1 MSATLASIRIKNFA
15 LVEDLTWSPCRG
27 FNAIS
32 GETGAG
38 KSILIGALKLLLG
51 ERADRSLI
59 RAGADQCAVEALFET
74 AAPRPLDLVLENHG
88 AENCEDGKLI
98 VKRSFSASGG
108 RQFVNGSPCNIALL
122 KELGD
127 LLVDL
132 HGPHDHQSLFSR
144 DEQTRLLDDYAGI
157 SETAENYRSLRARW
171 LSLRKEKET
180 LSTQSQAIAREIELL
195 RHQTEEIAAAELR
208 DGEDEE
214 WNNAHRAASN
224 AKRIREVC
232 SNATALLSE
241 DESSLSSRLGDLG
254 KLLKELLRL
263 DERTAPFESAQIEII
278 EQIADLSREIESYAD
293 KIDTDPEKLAE
304 IEARLDT
311 IGNLKR
317 KYGNS
322 IREVLEFS
330 QTAHARLKE
339 LENMEERGGS
349 LDSEI
354 LAAEKSM
361 RSLAETL
368 SQTRTKTSKKLAAA
382 VAAQLLELGFR
393 QAEFSIKL
401 DGVPDFGTHGKEL
414 AEFVFAPNPGEPSHP
429 LRQIA
434 SSGEISRVM
443 LALKCALAAQ
453 DRVALLVF
461 DEIDANVGGETATKV
476 GAKMRELGTL
486 RQVLCITH
494 LPQVAASASAHFLVE
509 KKVKEG
515 RTISVLTPLAGEERE
530 NEIARMLG
538 GKSASA
544 HQHAKALLGE
554 PQTR

>member
-74 AAPRPLDLVLENHG
+74 ADPRPLDLVLENHG
-88 AENCEDGKLI
+88 AESCEDGKLI
-98 VKRSFSASGG
+98 VKRSFSASAG

-157 SETAENYRSLRARW
+157 SETAENYRSLRSRW

-180 LSTQSQAIAREIELL
+180 LSTQSQAVAREIELL

-224 AKRIREVC
+224 AKRIREIC
-232 SNATALLSE
+232 SSATGLLSE

-278 EQIADLSREIESYAD
+278 EQIADLSRDIESYAD

-322 IREVLEFS
+322 IREVLDFS

-361 RSLAETL
+361 RSLAENL
-368 SQTRTKTSKKLAAA
+368 SQTRAKASKKLAAA

-401 DGVPDFGTHGKEL
+401 DSVPDFGPHGTEL

-515 RTISVLTPLAGEERE
+515 RTVSLLTPLTAEERE